1 MKIIYMGTPAFAV
14 PSLEAVIA
22 NHEVLAVCTQPDR
35 PAGRGH
41 KLTPSPV
48 KVKALEHALPV
59 LQPETLR
66 IGESKE
72 IRAQLKAYGADI
84 FVVVAY
90 GLLLPKGVLNM
101 PTLGCI
107 NVHASLLPKYRGAS
121 PIHAALLNGDEKT
134 GISIQ
139 HMELGLET
147 GDIILEK
154 ALAISPDER
163 FPSLHDRLAVLGAET
178 LLESLAMLENGTA
191 PRIPQDDALSSYVS
205 VLKKSDALINWK
217 WDTVRIVNL
226 TRALDPWPGSYTMYD
241 GKPLKVWTLEP
252 VYDWNGGEA
261 PGTVLAVD
269 PKKGVLVKT
278 GDSAAWATEL
288 QGEGS
293 KRMAAA
299 DYLRGREVEK
309 GIVLE

>member
-14 PSLEAVIA
+14 PSLEAIIA

-48 KVKALEHALPV
+48 KVKALEHGLPV

-101 PTLGCI
+101 PPLGCI

-121 PIHAALLNGDEKT
+121 PIHAALLNGDKKT
-134 GISIQ
+134 GVSIM
-139 HMELGLET
+139 HMAIGLDT

-154 ALAISPDER
+154 ELDILPEER
-163 FPSLHDRLAVLGAET
+163 FPSLHDRLAPLGAET
-178 LLESLAMLENGTA
+178 LLEALALLENSTA
-191 PRIPQDDALSSYVS
+191 PRIPQDDALSSYAPM
-205 VLKKSDALINWK
+205 LKKSDALIHWG
-217 WDTVRIVNL
+217 WETDRIINL
-226 TRALDPWPGSYTMYD
+226 TRALDPWPGSYTIYK
-241 GKPLKVWTLEP
+241 GNPLKVWTLEP
-252 VYDWNGGEA
+252 ALGWNGSEM

-278 GDSAAWATEL
+278 GDAAAWVVEM

-293 KRMAAA
+293 KRMPAA
-299 DYLRGREVEK
+299 DYLRGRKVEV
-309 GIVLE
+309 GVVLT

>member
-22 NHEVLAVCTQPDR
+22 NHEVAAVCTQPDR

-48 KVKALEHALPV
+48 KVKAIEHGLPV

-139 HMELGLET
+139 HMELGLDT

-154 ALAISPDER
+154 SLDILPDER

-178 LLESLAMLENGTA
+178 LLESLVLLENGTA

-205 VLKKSDALINWK
+205 VLKKSDALIHWE

-226 TRALDPWPGSYTMYD
+226 TRALDPWPGSYTMYE
-241 GKPLKVWTLEP
+241 GNPLKVWTLEP
-252 VYDWNGGEA
+252 MNWSGSEK

-293 KRMAAA
+293 KRMSAA
-299 DYLRGREVEK
+299 DYLRGRKIEV
-309 GIVLE
+309 GAVLN